1 MTDTEVHG
9 PVDYLVVELDLDRAD
24 GSVADELFELVK
36 AGTIRIFDLAV
47 VARDDDGTVRGLD
60 LSDAGLTVFE
70 GAGSGLIGQD
80 DFDELANALEPGRA
94 AAVLVYENTW
104 AIPFVAAARR
114 NGAEVVASA
123 RIPADVLMEAL
134 DALEAG

>member
-1 MTDTEVHG
+1 MTDADVHG

-36 AGTIRIFDLAV
+36 AGTIRIYDIAV

-70 GAGSGLIGQD
+70 GAGSGLLGQE

-114 NGAEVVASA
+114 IGAEVVASA
-123 RIPADVLMEAL
+123 RIPADVLIEAL
-134 DALEAG
+134 DAD